1 MKISFIG
8 NSVFVLL
15 LAFGASVV
23 FAQELTEF
31 APLEKLALSV
41 NIQPEDT
48 SHDDASRR
56 SLVNFMLAATIKGIA
71 DGDTVTLEDANKT
84 RFKIRLSDMDTPEI
98 EHAEFTPRGC
108 KCKTI
113 PFRPGQPGGK
123 AATEAL
129 KNLVSVGDS
138 VAAECYEIDRYGR
151 MVCHIFKGKTN
162 INLEMIKNGWGWLP
176 RDKGDDFK
184 TAWIRDPASYDAES
198 LAKQKALGA
207 WGLPGQVSPARWRT
221 DCWNDGKCE
230 RAEK

>member
-1 MKISFIG
+1 MKITFVR
-8 NSVFVLL
+8 NTVFVLL
-15 LAFGASVV
+15 LAFGATVV

-31 APLEKLALSV
+31 APLER
-41 NIQPEDT
+41 Q
-48 SHDDASRR
+48 
-56 SLVNFMLAATIKGIA
+56 SLVNFMLDATIKHIT
-71 DGDTVTLEDANKT
+71 DGDTVTLEGEKKT
-84 RFKIRLSDMDTPEI
+84 HFTIRLSDMDAPEI

-108 KCKTI
+108 ACKTI

-162 INLEMIKNGWGWLP
+162 INLELIKNGWGWLP

-184 TAWIRDPASYDAES
+184 TAWIRDPASYDAER

-207 WGLPGQVSPARWRT
+207 WGLPGQASPARWRT

-230 RAEK
+230 GAEK